1 MIKKSKSLFFIC
13 MFSKHK
19 HITLNINLV
28 MHYIL
33 RRQIPKWEPSYN
45 LPFFVFFANINS
57 CMWEFGIKIVT
68 NHGYIIYHKV
78 FIKSLVID
86 D

>member
-1 MIKKSKSLFFIC
+1 MIKKSKPFVFP
-13 MFSKHK
+13 KHK

-28 MHYIL
+28 MHYIW

-45 LPFFVFFANINS
+45 LPFILANTLMYVGVENITTMN
-57 CMWEFGIKIVT
+57 
-68 NHGYIIYHKV
+68 NIIYHKV
-78 FIKSLVID
+78 FIKRLVID